1 MYLESSAT
9 AAALWSRSADFL
21 SKDPGT
27 LFEEVML
34 GGLGGMV
41 TPGSNLGN
49 FAMADTTSR
58 SSLLLLLLLLDDDC
72 LGLFST
78 EDEDEEDA
86 SLSLLKKALQ
96 TE

>member
-34 GGLGGMV
+34 GGLGMV

-58 SSLLLLLLLLDDDC
+58 SSLLLLLLFDDDC

>member
-1 MYLESSAT
+1 
-9 AAALWSRSADFL
+9 
-21 SKDPGT
+21 
-27 LFEEVML
+27 ML
-34 GGLGGMV
+34 GGLGMV

-58 SSLLLLLLLLDDDC
+58 SSLLLLFDDDC

>member
-27 LFEEVML
+27 LLEEVML

-58 SSLLLLLLLLDDDC
+58 SSLLLLLDDDC

>member
-1 MYLESSAT
+1 
-9 AAALWSRSADFL
+9 
-21 SKDPGT
+21 
-27 LFEEVML
+27 ML
-34 GGLGGMV
+34 GGLGMV

-58 SSLLLLLLLLDDDC
+58 SSLLLLLFDDDC

>member
-1 MYLESSAT
+1 
-9 AAALWSRSADFL
+9 
-21 SKDPGT
+21 
-27 LFEEVML
+27 ML
-34 GGLGGMV
+34 GGLGRV

-58 SSLLLLLLLLDDDC
+58 SSLLLLLLFNDDC

-96 TE
+96 TEYSRFYMLFCLQFSGYVSKKIR